1 MKLKTKAA
9 LVLLLTASLVLQV
22 FTVVP
27 ALASEKDTGYK
38 AAYYSLIEE
47 LHNGNESSEEGYD
60 RFKLIYVDK
69 DSTPEL
75 LAVDTPSDTFDNNGT
90 YRYAIYTYY
99 EGKTVKLD
107 EYASGVA
114 SAGGY
119 RGDTFYIRK
128 SGKIY
133 ETYISAGSGDGDDIV
148 YKLQDGE
155 MVEIAHGYFNIA
167 SDDAEWNGKI
177 MSGTKYNKKLN
188 KVFKISKA
196 KSLEAIKTISYK
208 AMRKKLK

>member
-1 MKLKTKAA
+1 M
-9 LVLLLTASLVLQV
+9 
-22 FTVVP
+22 
-27 ALASEKDTGYK
+27 
-38 AAYYSLIEE
+38 
-47 LHNGNESSEEGYD
+47 
-60 RFKLIYVDK
+60 
-69 DSTPEL
+69 
-75 LAVDTPSDTFDNNGT
+75 
-90 YRYAIYTYY
+90 IYTYY
-99 EGKTVKLD
+99 NGQTVKLG

-155 MVEIAHGYFNIA
+155 MIEIAHGYFNIT
-167 SDDAEWNGKI
+167 SDDTEWNGKI
-177 MSGTKYNKKLN
+177 MSSTKYNKKLN
-188 KVFKISKA
+188 KVFKTGKA
-196 KSLEAIKTISYK
+196 KSLEEIKTISYK